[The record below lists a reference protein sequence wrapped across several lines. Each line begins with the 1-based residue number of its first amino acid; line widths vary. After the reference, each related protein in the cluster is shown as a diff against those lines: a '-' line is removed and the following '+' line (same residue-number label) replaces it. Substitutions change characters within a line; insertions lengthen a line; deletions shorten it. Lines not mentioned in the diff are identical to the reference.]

1 MTEVLQGLQELERK
15 LKKLGDLEQ
24 RKALNKG
31 MNAGGK
37 ILLAKAR
44 ENAKKHDNPKTPNKI
59 WRNVALRRWKQ
70 RKGRKYLG
78 LSVGVRSDG
87 TGGNM
92 RPANKDGKSYAPYW
106 MYLEFG
112 NARQAAKPFLG
123 PALTEIEAAA
133 TQAIAQGAI
142 QAIKDSAK

>member
-1 MTEVLQGLQELERK
+1 MAESLVGLAELERK
-15 LKKLGDLEQ
+15 LRQLDDLEQ

-37 ILLAKAR
+37 ILLAKAK
-44 ENAKKHDNPKTPNKI
+44 ENAKRHDNPKTPNKI
-59 WRNVALRRWKQ
+59 WRNVALKRWKR

-78 LSVGVRSDG
+78 LSVGVRTDG
-87 TGGNM
+87 PGGNM

-112 NARQAAKPFLG
+112 NDHQEADPFLG
-123 PALTEIEAAA
+123 PALTETEAAA
-133 TQAIAQGAI
+133 TQAIAQGAM

>member
-1 MTEVLQGLQELERK
+1 MAEVLVGLAELERK

-31 MNAGGK
+31 VNAGGK

-44 ENAKKHDNPKTPNKI
+44 ENAKRHDNPKTPNKI
-59 WRNVALRRWKQ
+59 WRNVALRRWKR

-87 TGGNM
+87 PGGNM

-112 NARQAAKPFLG
+112 NARQAAKPFLA
-123 PALTEIEAAA
+123 PALTETEAAA